1 MSARYDN
8 RGETPTITRR
18 RHVLAC
24 ARCRARRV
32 KCDRAQPACSNC
44 VKAGASC
51 QPAQQQST
59 SSQSTAPPRSSY
71 RDTSERGRLSK
82 LEEGAIR
89 LPREFSDSPSQ
100 EPSLPPSPVNTGDGR
115 HIESQGKLLPAQ
127 GSSYFSPLSWAA
139 VTEEVRIV
147 ATSETCIAD
156 RTLRSQ
162 T

>member
-24 ARCRARRV
+24 ARCRTRRV

-59 SSQSTAPPRSSY
+59 SSQSIAPPRSSY

-100 EPSLPPSPVNTGDGR
+100 EPSLPSSPV
-115 HIESQGKLLPAQ
+115 KLLPAQ

-139 VTEEVRIV
+139 VAEEVRVV
-147 ATSETCIAD
+147 AKSETCIAD

-162 T
+162 I